1 MTSERITCPAC
12 HARLKPT
19 GAPRKR
25 VTCPRCQHAFSP
37 ATEAAAELTS
47 QRVWLYAGGSV
58 LFVVVLGLI
67 WIVGFRRGQAAE
79 APPPASDAP
88 AQAADGPKLAVD
100 APARPANHQPNDWPV
115 SIAVSKDGSTAA
127 AAYKEGTI
135 WVWDPKTD
143 KPICGWENNFRANIA
158 LSSDG
163 KRLGLD
169 AESGTVHRMMNP
181 RTGQFLGDAIHSRNL
196 YSTRAFSSD
205 GSLCYA
211 QAAQHGYILDGITG
225 VEQRQIE
232 INRGEQ
238 LMYSYSF
245 ELLPDGATC
254 LILANN
260 VVTLELWGT
269 QFELQWWNLR
279 TGLLDRKVLLSKSG
293 ALYPQMATSADGKM
307 VALRVI
313 DQPGGRQPFIEL
325 RSAVSGAV
333 VGSLPDN
340 SYNRNQQVEH
350 FAFTSGDKTL
360 TILNRSVRRAGEM
373 LAARIEEWDLA
384 THAKLRSQPMAL
396 ARIPKDMAMP
406 IISGAANRLIYPA
419 PRIGLTFLDLTTW
432 KSVPPDPAEAKR

>member
-1 MTSERITCPAC
+1 MTSKRITCPAC
-12 HARLKPT
+12 HAWLKLT

-25 VTCPRCQHAFSP
+25 VTCPRCQHGFSP
-37 ATEAAAELTS
+37 PSEAAAEPTS
-47 QRVWLYAGGSV
+47 QRVGLSAGLSV

-67 WIVGFRRGQAAE
+67 WIVGFRRGHAAE

-88 AQAADGPKLAVD
+88 AQAAEGPKRGVD
-100 APARPANHQPNDWPV
+100 AAAPPANHLPNDWPV

-135 WVWDPKTD
+135 WVWDPKTG
-143 KPICGWENNFRANIA
+143 KPIGGWENNFRANIA
-158 LSSDG
+158 LSADG

-181 RTGQFLGDAIHSRNL
+181 RAGQFLGDAVRSTNL
-196 YSTRAFSSD
+196 YSQRAFSPD
-205 GSLCYA
+205 GGLCYA
-211 QAAQHGYILDGITG
+211 QAAQHGYIVDGITG
-225 VEQRQIE
+225 VEQRHSE
-232 INRGEQ
+232 VNRGQQ
-238 LMYSYSF
+238 LMYSYRF

-279 TGLLDRKVLLSKSG
+279 TGLLERKELLSKSG
-293 ALYPQMATSADGKM
+293 ALYPQMAMSADGKA

-325 RSAVSGAV
+325 RSAVSGEV
-333 VGSLPDN
+333 IGTLQDN
-340 SYNRNQQVEH
+340 AYDRSQQVEH
-350 FAFTSGDKTL
+350 IAFTNADKTL
-360 TILNRSVRRAGEM
+360 TFLNRAVRRTGET
-373 LAARIEEWDLA
+373 LTARIEEWDLV
-384 THAKLRSQPMAL
+384 THTKLRSQPMTL

-406 IISGAANRLIYPA
+406 IISGAANRLIYPDR
-419 PRIGLTFLDLTTW
+419 RIGLTFLDLTTW